1 MKLHV
6 IKPSANNNTARVF
19 IRAAGLNGE
28 EVEVYGW
35 TRTESFLSKC
45 PAHVTPLLEVEELP
59 KGVL

>member
-28 EVEVYGW
+28 EVEVYGR

-45 PAHVTPLLEVEELP
+45 PAHVTPLL
-59 KGVL
+59 